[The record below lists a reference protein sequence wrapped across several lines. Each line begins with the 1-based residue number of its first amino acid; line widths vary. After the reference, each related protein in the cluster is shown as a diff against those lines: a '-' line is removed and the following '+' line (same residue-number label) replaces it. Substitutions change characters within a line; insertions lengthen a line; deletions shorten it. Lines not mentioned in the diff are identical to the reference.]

1 MVIAPWIVWVIGGL
15 VVASAYTAY
24 RAARMMR
31 KQRNNIEPNQ
41 IDGTIA
47 DEGVSFCD
55 IAGSPI
61 IHGNIVWKGDES
73 TLPIKEKQGG
83 KK

>member
-1 MVIAPWIVWVIGGL
+1 MTILALLTIGLFVTFGMYIGYIA
-15 VVASAYTAY
+15 AKK
-24 RAARMMR
+24 ARQ
-31 KQRNNIEPNQ
+31 QRNNIEPNQ

>member
-1 MVIAPWIVWVIGGL
+1 MFLLFSGIGLFIYSMYVG
-15 VVASAYTAY
+15 Y
-24 RAARMMR
+24 RAAKKARQQN
-31 KQRNNIEPNQ
+31 KAETNQ

-73 TLPIKEKQGG
+73 TTPIKENQSG